1 MNHGSPED
9 VESGDAEPF
18 KEHLSYELMKLDG
31 CPRAQGLAAS
41 AAVRENIQQ
50 IDATTRDE
58 LSRKNIAGNTFD
70 EYSWSQDRTRSFT
83 EKRGDSDRVIGMKA
97 LRVPGQCSHGVKG
110 PFVKVATE
118 FGGNLGMDV
127 WSRVRKPFISLTG
140 GNLSE
145 SPRPCLNEA
154 LVGPCNRMLPSNQ
167 SLVLTLRA
175 NNYLTPDFTV
185 GRPAYH
191 L

>member
-1 MNHGSPED
+1 MAETSDIGAGHLGYGLFED
-9 VESGDAEPF
+9 GKSGDAEPF
-18 KEHLSYELMKLDG
+18 KEHLSYEFMKLDG

-50 IDATTRDE
+50 INATTRDE
-58 LSRKNIAGNTFD
+58 LSRKN
-70 EYSWSQDRTRSFT
+70 FT
-83 EKRGDSDRVIGMKA
+83 EKRGDSDRVIMKA
-97 LRVPGQCSHGVKG
+97 LRVPGQCSHGIKG

-140 GNLSE
+140 GSLSE